1 MGIYPKLYELL
12 KILFTGSLPTCWWLS
27 VELHWPTDLL
37 LFSYIHWKR
46 FGMYC
51 HFNCM
56 VLFEYSPIQNICP
69 ILVIYAILWKKDF
82 RYWLPLLKCWF
93 YHARWMYHLAST
105 WDESKM
111 TLLSFINLFLDET
124 LFQKEHLVLC
134 IIFQWA
140 FLSRELSWGGSFK
153 LVYPLQFLLCS

>member
-69 ILVIYAILWKKDF
+69 ILVIYAILWNKDF

-105 WDESKM
+105 WDEDDTFVIYKSIFGRNTIPERAFGVMHNFSIGFLKSWA
-111 TLLSFINLFLDET
+111 LLGWEF
-124 LFQKEHLVLC
+124 
-134 IIFQWA
+134 
-140 FLSRELSWGGSFK
+140 
-153 LVYPLQFLLCS
+153 